1 LRLQKIAASNLQLHV
16 FKNACFKEQ
25 VVRKQEETSMMEKL
39 FIAMLW
45 LFMVMTNTAHAA
57 DAPTTPATPDD
68 PSYQLGSGD
77 LIQIQVYGEADLSL
91 EARITDSGTLSYPFL
106 GQIQVAGRTLGQ
118 LQNFIVKGLKGEYLV
133 DPKVSVTII
142 DYRQFYVNG
151 EVKKPGGFAFKPGL
165 TVRKAISLAGG
176 MTERG
181 SSSKI
186 SVISEKAPDQ
196 QKPVDMNTPVHPG
209 DILTIEQSF
218 F

>member
-1 LRLQKIAASNLQLHV
+1 MAKILIPL
-16 FKNACFKEQ
+16 
-25 VVRKQEETSMMEKL
+25 
-39 FIAMLW
+39 LW
-45 LFMVMTNTAHAA
+45 LFVMLVNPAYAEPAA
-57 DAPTTPATPDD
+57 PDD
-68 PSYQLGSGD
+68 LSYQLGSGD
-77 LIQIQVYGEADLSL
+77 LIRIQVYGEADLSL

-176 MTERG
+176 MTERA

-186 SVISEKAPDQ
+186 SVISEKTPDQ